1 MTRLFATLS
10 LPLFVLAFAGC
21 NATMNTAGSGPLSDR
36 PVADT
41 PVSGKGEATA
51 KVHVELGMAYVQL
64 GNYTVALDEARVALQ
79 SDYNHAPAYHLM
91 GLVYMAIDDTNLA
104 RENFRRALEIA
115 PNDPEFN
122 NSYGWF
128 QCVTGNVQDG
138 LARLAASAR
147 NPYYRTPTRPYTN
160 AGLCH
165 LRQGNDTAAEEEFR
179 RAVQTDPANRVAI
192 YQLAG
197 IAYRRGDYRSAN
209 TLLVD
214 LHQQGDPT
222 PQSVWLGL
230 RAARRLGNRDAEAS
244 YAAQL
249 RGRFA
254 DSPEYQTMI
263 QGNYE

>member
-1 MTRLFATLS
+1 MTRLFVKLS

-21 NATMNTAGSGPLSDR
+21 NATMNTAGSPLADR
-36 PVADT
+36 PVADM

-51 KVHVELGMAYVQL
+51 KVHVELGVAYLQL
-64 GNYTVALDEARVALQ
+64 GNYAVALDEARVALQ
-79 SDYNHAPAYHLM
+79 NQSNYAPAYHLM
-91 GLVYMAIDDTNLA
+91 GLVYMAIDDANAA
-104 RENFRRALEIA
+104 REHFLRALEIA

-122 NSYGWF
+122 NSFGWF
-128 QCVTGNVQDG
+128 QCVNGSVQDG
-138 LARLAASAR
+138 LARLASSAR

-165 LRQGNDTAAEEEFR
+165 LRQNNDTAAEAEFR
-179 RAVQTDPANRVAI
+179 RALQADPANRQAM

-197 IAYRRGDYRSAN
+197 IAYRRGAYNVASA
-209 TLLVD
+209 LLVD
-214 LHQQGDPT
+214 LHQQGEPT

-230 RAARRLGNRDAEAS
+230 RTARRMGNRDAEAS

>member
-1 MTRLFATLS
+1 MTRLFVKLS
-10 LPLFVLAFAGC
+10 LPLLVLALAGC
-21 NATMNTAGSGPLSDR
+21 NATMNAAGTPLADR

-51 KVHVELGMAYVQL
+51 KVHAELGAAYLQL
-64 GNYTVALDEARVALQ
+64 GNYAVALDEARVALQ
-79 SDYNHAPAYHLM
+79 SQSSYAPAYHLI
-91 GLVYMAIDDTNLA
+91 GLVYMAIDDPNSA

-122 NSYGWF
+122 NSFGWF
-128 QCVTGNVQDG
+128 QCLNGNPQDG
-138 LARLAASAR
+138 LARLASSAR

-165 LRQGNDTAAEEEFR
+165 LRQGDDAAAEAEFR
-179 RAVQTDPANRVAI
+179 RAVQADPANRQAI

-197 IAYRRGDYRSAN
+197 IAYRRGVYNVASA
-209 TLLVD
+209 LLVD
-214 LHQQGDPT
+214 LHQQGEPT

-230 RAARRLGNRDAEAS
+230 RTARRLGNRDAEAS

>member
-1 MTRLFATLS
+1 MTRLFVKLS
-10 LPLFVLAFAGC
+10 LPLLVLALAGC
-21 NATMNTAGSGPLSDR
+21 NATMNAAGTPLADR

-51 KVHVELGMAYVQL
+51 KVHAELGAAYLQL
-64 GNYTVALDEARVALQ
+64 GNYAVALDEARVALQ
-79 SDYNHAPAYHLM
+79 SQSSYAPAYHLI
-91 GLVYMAIDDTNLA
+91 GLVYMAIDDPNSA

-122 NSYGWF
+122 NSFGWF
-128 QCVTGNVQDG
+128 QCLNGNPQDG
-138 LARLAASAR
+138 LARLASSAR

-165 LRQGNDTAAEEEFR
+165 LRQGDDAAAEAEFR
-179 RAVQTDPANRVAI
+179 RAVQADPANRQAI

-197 IAYRRGDYRSAN
+197 IAYRRGVYNVASS
-209 TLLVD
+209 LLVD
-214 LHQQGDPT
+214 LHQQGEPT

-230 RAARRLGNRDAEAS
+230 RTARRLGNRDAEAS